1 MKIFH
6 TADWHLGKIIHGI
19 SMIEDQIY
27 ILNQFIDRVIEHKP
41 DVIIVAGDL
50 YDRALPPPEAV
61 QLLNKTIDTI
71 VLQLQTPMV
80 VIAGNHDSPS
90 RIQFGSRLMQHKG
103 LYIKGEFTGVEKPI
117 IGHDEFGEV
126 HIHPI
131 PYVEPTIVK
140 QIYKDPSIRTF
151 NDAFQKI
158 TTEIW
163 QAANKNARHVV
174 VSHSFVTPTGEERPN
189 TSDSERRLAV
199 GGVEF
204 IDASHFEPFDYV
216 ALGHLHRSHAVKEK
230 FIRYSGSPL
239 KYSISEEH
247 HEKGFYEINLDE
259 SGVDYIEK
267 HILTPKRDLRT
278 IEGEMDDILQMDPS
292 DDYIFVKLLDQT
304 PILSPM
310 EKIRTRFPN
319 AIHLE
324 RPFDQ
329 LLQQSNQKIRIRKKD
344 QTDHEL
350 FEAFYKEVRGVPCPP
365 NIKHIFN
372 ELIEDMHT
380 KERNL

>member
-61 QLLNKTIDTI
+61 QLVNKTIDTI

-216 ALGHLHRSHAVKEK
+216 ALGHLHRS
-230 FIRYSGSPL
+230 
-239 KYSISEEH
+239 
-247 HEKGFYEINLDE
+247 
-259 SGVDYIEK
+259 
-267 HILTPKRDLRT
+267 
-278 IEGEMDDILQMDPS
+278 
-292 DDYIFVKLLDQT
+292 
-304 PILSPM
+304 
-310 EKIRTRFPN
+310 
-319 AIHLE
+319 
-324 RPFDQ
+324 
-329 LLQQSNQKIRIRKKD
+329 
-344 QTDHEL
+344 
-350 FEAFYKEVRGVPCPP
+350 
-365 NIKHIFN
+365 
-372 ELIEDMHT
+372 
-380 KERNL
+380 